1 MAVMRVE
8 KNSNYTIM
16 ANYHLRDTRLSL
28 KAKGLLSVMLS
39 LPPEWDFTLA
49 GLARISKEGISA
61 IRAAVVE
68 LEETGYVVRV
78 RVRNEAGQLT
88 ETEYTIYEFPQNV
101 EQDDSGE
108 EPRPTDHPGTNGSML
123 PHESPVCSS
132 PALEKPTSENPTLDN
147 PTLGN
152 PTLENRTQLN
162 TDRSKTD
169 QKKKEKSNTDT
180 SNPHQSSTYPSILE
194 TTEQHEE
201 DARHQELSQP
211 MNAVSPAMITQAQT
225 SSLVHLGQPEGLTVQ
240 QMYMTEETS
249 IPGMRRRLSYEA
261 FIRKV
266 KRQIDYW
273 DLMDGNDK
281 DEIEN
286 ILSIMVEVLSAQ
298 CESFT
303 ISGRKYPADLV
314 HQRFSE
320 ISSSHIEYVLEC
332 FHKCGSDIRNI
343 KQYLIA
349 ALFNA
354 PATYSSYYGAAVR
367 RDIEWLR
374 R

>member
-8 KNSNYTIM
+8 KSSNYTVM
-16 ANYHLRDTRLSL
+16 SNHHLRDQRLSL

-39 LPPEWDFTLA
+39 LPVEWDFTLA
-49 GLARISKEGISA
+49 GLACISKEGVSA
-61 IRAAVVE
+61 IRAAILE
-68 LEETGYVVRV
+68 LEETGYVVRA
-78 RVRNEAGQLT
+78 RIRNEAGQLVD
-88 ETEYTIYEFPQNV
+88 TEYTIYEFPQ
-101 EQDDSGE
+101 GE
-108 EPRPTDHPGTNGSML
+108 NQECESKSDPTTPMGSAGA
-123 PHESPVCSS
+123 PSKESPVCDS
-132 PALEKPTSENPTLDN
+132 PILENPTLENPTLDN
-147 PTLGN
+147 PTLEN

-162 TDRSKTD
+162 TDRSNTDPKKKD
-169 QKKKEKSNTDT
+169 QKNTDE
-180 SNPHQSSTYPSILE
+180 SNPDPSSTDPSIPQIAVQSE
-194 TTEQHEE
+194 SVAAAEQQPIA
-201 DARHQELSQP
+201 ARPFPAAPSP
-211 MNAVSPAMITQAQT
+211 TAAVHFA
-225 SSLVHLGQPEGLTVQ
+225 QPETLTVQ

-261 FIRKV
+261 FVRKV

-273 DLMDGNDK
+273 DLMDGNDR

-286 ILSIMVEVLSAQ
+286 IVSIMVEVLSTQ
-298 CESFT
+298 SEFFT
-303 ISGRKYPADLV
+303 ISGKKYPADLV

-320 ISSSHIEYVLEC
+320 ITANHVEYVLEC

-343 KQYLIA
+343 KHYLIA

-367 RDIEWLR
+367 RDHEWLR

>member
-28 KAKGLLSVMLS
+28 KAKGLLSIMLS

-68 LEETGYVVRV
+68 LEETGYVVRA

-88 ETEYTIYEFPQNV
+88 ETEYTIYEFPQNG

-169 QKKKEKSNTDT
+169 PKKKEKSITDT
-180 SNPHQSSTYPSILE
+180 SNPHQSSTYSSILE

-211 MNAVSPAMITQAQT
+211 TNAVSPAMITQAQT
-225 SSLVHLGQPEGLTVQ
+225 SSLAHLGQPEGLTVQ
-240 QMYMTEETS
+240 QMYMTEETG
-249 IPGMRRRLSYEA
+249 IDGMRRRLSYNA
-261 FIRKV
+261 FVLKV

-286 ILSIMVEVLSAQ
+286 ILSIMVEVLSTQ
-298 CESFT
+298 CEFFT
-303 ISGRKYPADLV
+303 ISGKKYPADLV

-320 ISSSHIEYVLEC
+320 INCSHIEYVLEC